1 MAYPTTTSGD
11 WPGTPGSDSN
21 YVALFKQAYA
31 DTIRLKAQTMESR
44 LSDTCTY
51 EELRGDPLN
60 LDAYKPVST
69 TTRTR
74 GQQFGVASNAL
85 TATTAGGTD
94 STGTAFDSQPTV
106 SGTADSGNKAYSET
120 LTERRTVLPE
130 FHEFAELFDPRDEP
144 ALMRAIRPD
153 SNYLMNVAAAFAR
166 KKDEVIHAALSGTA
180 GVVGST
186 AGHTFIEDI
195 SVAQGGG
202 EAGSASATSAPPA
215 ASIGAGMTTVNYS
228 LGANTVDVGEADSTL
243 SVADLVAGRQIL
255 EQQGAINPGDPVYVA
270 MNPAVARYLLQDT
283 SLTSYDFNAI
293 RPLMSG
299 EIANFLG
306 CEFRISTEIPT
317 NITVDM
323 MTSNATTITPSA
335 DNGGSYVYMYTR
347 SSMVFGMAQDM
358 SVRFDELPQRGYALQ
373 AFHSLGLGAVRMDP
387 KKVVRIGTKA

>member
-1 MAYPTTTSGD
+1 MAYPTTTGAN
-11 WPGTPGSDSN
+11 WPGAVGSDTN

-60 LDAYKPVST
+60 LDAYKPVAT
-69 TTRTR
+69 TTRDR
-74 GQQFGVASNAL
+74 GQLFGKQSIDQN
-85 TATTAGGTD
+85 
-94 STGTAFDSQPTV
+94 
-106 SGTADSGNKAYSET
+106 YSET
-120 LTERRTVLPE
+120 ITERRTVVPE

-144 ALMRAIRPD
+144 ALLRAIRPD

-186 AGHTFIEDI
+186 GGHTFTEDI
-195 SVAQGGG
+195 SVAQGYAENGTGG
-202 EAGSASATSAPPA
+202 TASAPA
-215 ASIGAGMTTVNYS
+215 GTIGATSTFTGSNIALM
-228 LGANTVDVGEADSTL
+228 ANTVDVEGATSTL
-243 SVADLVAGRQIL
+243 TVADLVKGRQVL

-270 MNPAVARYLLQDT
+270 MNPAIARYLLADT
-283 SLTSYDFNAI
+283 NLTSYDFNAI

-306 CEFRISTEIPT
+306 CEFRLSNEIPT
-317 NITVDM
+317 GITTA
-323 MTSNATTITPSA
+323 MTGTSTNTVTNSATNA
-335 DNGGSYVYMYTR
+335 GSYVYMYTR

-358 SVRFDELPQRGYALQ
+358 SVRFDELPQRGYSLQ

-387 KKVVRIGTKA
+387 KKVVRIGTLA

>member
-11 WPGTPGSDSN
+11 WPGTPGSDTN

-60 LDAYKPVST
+60 LDAYKPVAT
-69 TTRTR
+69 TTRDR
-74 GQQFGVASNAL
+74 GQLFGKQSIDQN
-85 TATTAGGTD
+85 
-94 STGTAFDSQPTV
+94 
-106 SGTADSGNKAYSET
+106 YCET
-120 LTERRTVLPE
+120 ITERRTVVPE

-166 KKDEVIHAALSGTA
+166 KKDEVIHSALSGTA

-215 ASIGAGMTTVNYS
+215 GSIGAGMTTANYS
-228 LGANTVDVGEADSTL
+228 LGANTVDVGAADSTL
-243 SVADLVAGRQIL
+243 TVADLIAGRQIL

-270 MNPAVARYLLQDT
+270 MNPSVARYLLQDT

-306 CEFRISTEIPT
+306 CEFRLSTEIPT

-323 MTSNATTITPSA
+323 MFSTATAVTGSA
-335 DNGGSYVYMYTR
+335 TNGGSYVYMYTR